1 MVQVTK
7 IAGLE
12 PLVKLR
18 ELVLRSSLISKMEGL
33 STLTN
38 LVHLELYDN
47 QVEALEVSAA
57 AVIQICAE
65 GAPWGGGRRGPVSQA

>member
-1 MVQVTK
+1 MTK

-47 QVEALEVSAA
+47 QVEALEVRL
-57 AVIQICAE
+57 
-65 GAPWGGGRRGPVSQA
+65 GRAKEVG

>member
-1 MVQVTK
+1 MQVTK

-47 QVEALEVSAA
+47 QVEALEVRL
-57 AVIQICAE
+57 
-65 GAPWGGGRRGPVSQA
+65 GRAKEVG

>member
-1 MVQVTK
+1 VQVTK

-47 QVEALEVSAA
+47 QVEALEVSL
-57 AVIQICAE
+57 
-65 GAPWGGGRRGPVSQA
+65 GRPIEIR